1 MAVATYT
8 PAGTVEDT
16 LPVWVKL
23 CGRPESV
30 IELVDNDTVGRDPVP
45 LTVETNVNVGKL
57 ELKPFWD
64 VTVNVAVGRA

>member
-1 MAVATYT
+1 
-8 PAGTVEDT
+8 
-16 LPVWVKL
+16 
-23 CGRPESV
+23 V

-57 ELKPFWD
+57 ELKPFWE